1 MTNKNTKNPTD
12 TEKAIASY
20 KTKKAQKSPV
30 RWENKFKKSV
40 SQIHGRVPIMIEK
53 NAMYIGND
61 PDPKMLIRL
70 VKGDQKI
77 SFDAPSAWLI
87 CGIIKLAAGEDCP
100 DELRMESL

>member
-1 MTNKNTKNPTD
+1 
-12 TEKAIASY
+12 
-20 KTKKAQKSPV
+20 
-30 RWENKFKKSV
+30 
-40 SQIHGRVPIMIEK
+40 
-53 NAMYIGND
+53 MYIGND